1 LLIWVKNKEA
11 GNLTWNKVVFEYVQ
25 GGATQTK
32 TFNDAVQCAWPG
44 IMQGEGGAFMQEAVI
59 RVDGLPMGL
68 YQLNVQKVK
77 GSVTRKVEVL
87 RQ

>member
-1 LLIWVKNKEA
+1 
-11 GNLTWNKVVFEYVQ
+11 
-25 GGATQTK
+25 
-32 TFNDAVQCAWPG
+32 
-44 IMQGEGGAFMQEAVI
+44 MQEAVI